1 MSTNIC
7 VRKSTARPKGQTDV
21 VSPELVDLKPEALL
35 TTLTMENFESN
46 PDQIT
51 HWANNNMEAKREEE
65 AAHKRTAE
73 DERARKEE
81 EEKER
86 TRQAKEKKNLK
97 EKKEQEDRL
106 CVKEEE
112 ERFESE
118 AEKARIAHTEE
129 ERKQQDAPKVEE
141 AQFEVEEADDVV
153 QTPSPAN
160 GSQEP
165 EDGEDDEVPV
175 PQLNNDSGKK
185 LNKSLRIDTS
195 VMPPLTEVPRRRPRP
210 LHSTPAKRNV
220 SAPPPSA
227 LLTARAIENL
237 SEVAYP
243 EGIKSPKVELNA
255 NVRDGR
261 FRYDRDFLL
270 QFMHICKL
278 KPPTLLPTLGI
289 LGIEPVDQSSIA
301 MTCSGPGRH
310 RNASGTTPV
319 SANCQASVGLGIGSF
334 QKPSVPSGLQMGKF
348 RSPGSKLTSEERFI
362 LAPNVHSTSTGGAGT
377 PSQGGPDHPMA
388 ANPTRTKRTR
398 TKRTRTKRGEKRSDA
413 GKETMFQQGQG
424 SGLGS
429 YGVAPVL
436 GAGSE
441 LAPLDLSTKVPAST
455 NRKIQHDIDSPE
467 LVACKVKA
475 LLNKLSM
482 QRFDLISDQIIH
494 WTNKSVN
501 EEDGRTLVQV
511 IRLVFEHAT
520 NEPAWSEMY
529 ARLCRKMMDQIS
541 PDVPDDGIKNA
552 EGKPIAGS
560 QLFQKYFLSLCQENI
575 DRGWLGREATP
586 AARTSDD
593 RMNKVVNEQKGSE
606 EAAAD
611 MYYAALKAKRLG
623 LGLTMFL
630 GELFKRRII
639 TECIIHERVKK
650 LLCNVEHPEEE
661 ELESLCCLLQMVGQL
676 LDTRKARAQM
686 DVYFTR
692 MKELGKGL
700 NVSFRMQSMLQ
711 DVVEFRDR
719 KWIRRNA
726 IVAPTMIVTVREAT
740 LRSLT
745 FPHAVLNVQAQS
757 RPGVGMHLFMPGML
771 PTQQPAGTPSSTK
784 SRIPLPSQSAWAKS
798 PPQSRSSTA
807 PSPRSQSPAPTHV
820 ASLKASSHSRRPS
833 ALGRGVSVRDG
844 VSVPRNNV
852 GSVVRPGSVGFGS
865 IDDALSPAAT
875 PAVKAE
881 VVQSF
886 GFVSATSSGFVN
898 RKTLASGSATASLKQ
913 HPKLSSSTPSNS
925 STPSSTAPT
934 STAYTPELSKAN
946 ISKLFPGSGCPG
958 GLPTQPPLSISS
970 LPPIPY
976 TGITERGVRIS
987 AHKEG
992 STDQHQ

>member
-7 VRKSTARPKGQTDV
+7 APKITTRRKGQTDV

-46 PDQIT
+46 PIQTT
-51 HWANNNMEAKREEE
+51 HWAINNMEAKREEE

-73 DERARKEE
+73 DEWARK
-81 EEKER
+81 
-86 TRQAKEKKNLK
+86 AKEKNLK
-97 EKKEQEDRL
+97 EKREQEDRL
-106 CVKEEE
+106 CVKEKE
-112 ERFESE
+112 ERLE
-118 AEKARIAHTEE
+118 AEKARIAHAEE
-129 ERKQQDAPKVEE
+129 EQKQQNALKVEE
-141 AQFEVEEADDVV
+141 AQPEAEEADDVV

-160 GSQEP
+160 GCQEP
-165 EDGEDDEVPV
+165 EDGEDDEAHV
-175 PQLNNDSGKK
+175 PQLNGDSGKK
-185 LNKSLRIDTS
+185 LNESLQIDTS
-195 VMPPLTEVPRRRPRP
+195 VVPPLTKVPRI
-210 LHSTPAKRNV
+210 TPANRNV

-237 SEVAYP
+237 SEVVYP

-278 KPPTLLPTLGI
+278 KPPTLLPTLGV
-289 LGIEPVDQSSIA
+289 LGIEPVVQSSFV
-301 MTCSGPGRH
+301 MTRSGPGRH

-319 SANCQASVGLGIGSF
+319 SVNHQSSVGLGIGGF

-348 RSPGSKLTSEERFI
+348 RSPGSKLTSEEHFI

-377 PSQGGPDHPMA
+377 PSQGGPDHSMA

-398 TKRTRTKRGEKRSDA
+398 TKRGEKRGDA
-413 GKETMFQQGQG
+413 SKEMIFQQGQG

-429 YGVAPVL
+429 SGVAPVL

-441 LAPLDLSTKVPAST
+441 LAPLDLSTKDPAST
-455 NRKIQHDIDSPE
+455 NRKIQHDVDSPE

-475 LLNKLSM
+475 LLNKLTM

-501 EEDGRTLVQV
+501 DEDGRTLVQV

-520 NEPAWSEMY
+520 NEPAWSEVY

-541 PDVPDDGIKNA
+541 PDVQDDGIKNA
-552 EGKPIAGS
+552 EGKHTDGS

-611 MYYAALKAKRLG
+611 VYCAALKAKRLG

-661 ELESLCCLLQMVGQL
+661 ELESLCRLLQMVGQL

-686 DVYFTR
+686 DVYFTH
-692 MKELGKGL
+692 MKQLGKGL

-711 DVVEFRDR
+711 DVIELRDR

-726 IVAPTMIVTVREAT
+726 IAAPTMIVTVREAT

-757 RPGVGMHLFMPGML
+757 RPGVGMHLFIPGML
-771 PTQQPAGTPSSTK
+771 PTQQPTATPSSTK
-784 SRIPLPSQSAWAKS
+784 SRTPLPSQSAWAKS

-807 PSPRSQSPAPTHV
+807 PLPRSQSLAPTHV
-820 ASLKASSHSRRPS
+820 ASLKASSHSRRPR
-833 ALGRGVSVRDG
+833 ALGQGVSIRDG

-865 IDDALSPAAT
+865 IDDVLSPAAT
-875 PAVKAE
+875 PAVK

-886 GFVSATSSGFVN
+886 GSVSATSSSFVN
-898 RKTLASGSATASLKQ
+898 SKTLASGSATASLKQ
-913 HPKLSSSTPSNS
+913 HPKLPSSTPSNL

-946 ISKLFPGSGCPG
+946 ISKNFPGSGCPG
-958 GLPTQPPLSISS
+958 GLPTQPPPFVSS
-970 LPPIPY
+970 LPPIPC
-976 TGITERGVRIS
+976 TGITERSVRIS

-992 STDQHQ
+992 SADQHQ